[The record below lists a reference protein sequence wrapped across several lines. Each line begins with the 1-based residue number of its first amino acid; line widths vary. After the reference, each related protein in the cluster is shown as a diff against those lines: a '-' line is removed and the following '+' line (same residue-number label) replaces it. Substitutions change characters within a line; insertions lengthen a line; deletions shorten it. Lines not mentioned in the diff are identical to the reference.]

1 MKAESTKTGKQ
12 TTRKREHNNTETPN
26 TQLQMIKYKYEDLD
40 FYVDEETGKLVID
53 YRENIAVIDNHI
65 AIELIEILRQKL
77 YLHKEQK
84 ESVIKRFFK

>member
-1 MKAESTKTGKQ
+1 
-12 TTRKREHNNTETPN
+12 
-26 TQLQMIKYKYEDLD
+26 MIKYKYEDLD
-40 FYVDEETGKLVID
+40 FFVDTETGKLVID
-53 YRENIAVIDNHI
+53 YMDNIAEIDNHI

>member
-1 MKAESTKTGKQ
+1 
-12 TTRKREHNNTETPN
+12 
-26 TQLQMIKYKYEDLD
+26 MIKYKYEELD
-40 FYVDEETGKLVID
+40 FYVDTESGKLIID
-53 YRENIAVIDNHI
+53 YVENVAEIENHI

>member
-1 MKAESTKTGKQ
+1 
-12 TTRKREHNNTETPN
+12 
-26 TQLQMIKYKYEDLD
+26 MIKYKYEELD
-40 FYVDEETGKLVID
+40 FHVDSETGKLIID
-53 YRENIAVIDNHI
+53 YVENVAEIENHV

>member
-1 MKAESTKTGKQ
+1 
-12 TTRKREHNNTETPN
+12 
-26 TQLQMIKYKYEDLD
+26 MIKYKFEELD
-40 FYVDEETGKLVID
+40 FYVDTETGNLVID
-53 YRENIAVIDNHI
+53 YTENIAEIDNHI

>member
-1 MKAESTKTGKQ
+1 
-12 TTRKREHNNTETPN
+12 
-26 TQLQMIKYKYEDLD
+26 MIKYKYEEID
-40 FYVDEETGKLVID
+40 FYVDSETGKLIID
-53 YRENIAVIDNHI
+53 YVENVAEIENHI

>member
-1 MKAESTKTGKQ
+1 
-12 TTRKREHNNTETPN
+12 
-26 TQLQMIKYKYEDLD
+26 MIKYKYEEID
-40 FYVDEETGKLVID
+40 FYVDTETGKLIID
-53 YRENIAVIDNHI
+53 YVENVAEIDNHI

>member
-1 MKAESTKTGKQ
+1 
-12 TTRKREHNNTETPN
+12 
-26 TQLQMIKYKYEDLD
+26 MIKYKFEELD
-40 FYVDEETGKLVID
+40 FHVDSETGKLIID
-53 YRENIAVIDNHI
+53 YVENVAEIENHI